1 MEKAPT
7 PPGVGASIK
16 GGGQEN
22 ELERTLPLL
31 YYQIVLCTS
40 RKRFEENDEN
50 FNKVD
55 FGLID
60 VEERFGICGKTI
72 NKIIKEHYGKTFSDY
87 IEEKRLRLAKT
98 LLEQT
103 DKGMSEVALQCGFA
117 NYITFYKFFRKHT
130 GTSPNNFRQA
140 RIAERNIISNCN

>member
-40 RKRFEENDEN
+40 RKRFEENDQ
-50 FNKVD
+50 FQQ
-55 FGLID
+55 LA
-60 VEERFGICGKTI
+60 
-72 NKIIKEHYGKTFSDY
+72 
-87 IEEKRLRLAKT
+87 RLSKM
-98 LLEQT
+98 LL
-103 DKGMSEVALQCGFA
+103 L
-117 NYITFYKFFRKHT
+117 
-130 GTSPNNFRQA
+130 
-140 RIAERNIISNCN
+140 SNGQ

>member
-40 RKRFEENDEN
+40 RKRFEQNDP
-50 FNKVD
+50 KSIV
-55 FGLID
+55 
-60 VEERFGICGKTI
+60 
-72 NKIIKEHYGKTFSDY
+72 FS
-87 IEEKRLRLAKT
+87 
-98 LLEQT
+98 
-103 DKGMSEVALQCGFA
+103 
-117 NYITFYKFFRKHT
+117 
-130 GTSPNNFRQA
+130 
-140 RIAERNIISNCN
+140 NI